1 VPAIFLPL
9 RCSCDNTSITRSPT
23 PAQRDVQCSSLLLL
37 ITTPVYG
44 MVPKKRKRKGS
55 RAREKKEEGKE
66 EEEDKKKLIV
76 HSRPAYNLLQ
86 DVVCSEQLG
95 VSME

>member
-1 VPAIFLPL
+1 
-9 RCSCDNTSITRSPT
+9 
-23 PAQRDVQCSSLLLL
+23 
-37 ITTPVYG
+37 

-55 RAREKKEEGKE
+55 RAREKKE